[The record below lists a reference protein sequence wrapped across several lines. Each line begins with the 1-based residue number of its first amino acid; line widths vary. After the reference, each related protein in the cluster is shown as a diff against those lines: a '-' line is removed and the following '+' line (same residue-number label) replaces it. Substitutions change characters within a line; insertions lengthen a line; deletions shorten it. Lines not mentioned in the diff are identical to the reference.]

1 MQICPWAS
9 DVAAV
14 KYESS
19 VKYVPGYL
27 NFYISLYFLP
37 FFYLVSRVVSE
48 LGVHKKRKGCFAR
61 VVGQNLGACSFC
73 SEKRGINPAG
83 GFILSLSHFISN
95 IVFLDSSTGEMN
107 ICAFRGAL

>member
-37 FFYLVSRVVSE
+37 FFYLASRVVSE
-48 LGVHKKRKGCFAR
+48 LGVHKKERDALLVWLDKTLERALS
-61 VVGQNLGACSFC
+61 VVRNEELIQLGVLFYHYL
-73 SEKRGINPAG
+73 
-83 GFILSLSHFISN
+83 IL
-95 IVFLDSSTGEMN
+95 FLT
-107 ICAFRGAL
+107 